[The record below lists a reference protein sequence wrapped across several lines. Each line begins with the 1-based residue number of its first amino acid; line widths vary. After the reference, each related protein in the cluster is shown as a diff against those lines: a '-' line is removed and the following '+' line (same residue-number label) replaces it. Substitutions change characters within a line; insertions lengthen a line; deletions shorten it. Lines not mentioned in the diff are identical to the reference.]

1 MGVLRRV
8 ARSQSV
14 RTCLAA
20 GLICTLSGCT
30 GWMTNSS
37 ASDFWDRITPSSDTW
52 EKWSPS
58 NIWYK
63 MQPSQLHKLN
73 YEEGMPNDVYD

>member
-1 MGVLRRV
+1 
-8 ARSQSV
+8 
-14 RTCLAA
+14 
-20 GLICTLSGCT
+20 
-30 GWMTNSS
+30 MTNSS
-37 ASDFWDRITPSSDTW
+37 ASDFWDRMTPSSETW